1 MIEWACRTYGWRLD
15 YVISGAPAVQLA
27 MLYRCYAQG
36 PGGVET
42 GGLLEDELS
51 QVLWGAGG
59 IMADA
64 NSLPKG

>member
-1 MIEWACRTYGWRLD
+1 
-15 YVISGAPAVQLA
+15 

-51 QVLWGAGG
+51 RMLWGAGG